1 MPVCFSIGVEGA
13 GVTKERQGYTAERT
27 TRVEH
32 SEGDGEGWAQE
43 RCVKGK
49 ELQNATI
56 TRDLCS
62 RARPK
67 NLQMRSQLFLA
78 RPSLPSALS
87 LSLSRALR
95 CSCCNAVAVGRKPQ
109 RKETSRIALRARAR
123 SFVPPKFIRGDA
135 SVPPRKLRSCRRAV
149 RVVVA
154 GEKPKESRRPR
165 SNKSR
170 RGTDNR

>member
-32 SEGDGEGWAQE
+32 SREDDEGRAQE
-43 RCVKGK
+43 RCVCVKGK

-67 NLQMRSQLFLA
+67 NLQMPLATFSRSSPIPTL
-78 RPSLPSALS
+78 R
-87 LSLSRALR
+87 SRTPR
-95 CSCCNAVAVGRKPQ
+95 CSCCNAVAVGRKPR
-109 RKETSRIALRARAR
+109 RKETSRIALRARALLCRR
-123 SFVPPKFIRGDA
+123 SLSAEDA
-135 SVPPRKLRSCRRAV
+135 SVPPRKLRSCRRAA

-154 GEKPKESRRPR
+154 VLR
-165 SNKSR
+165 
-170 RGTDNR
+170 